1 VARSLFSVKMVLYP
15 TKCIV
20 AAYWSRSAKTR
31 ASSTRECSSCEGFGS
46 LAFMYTTKWVSAV
59 NRDIWPFC
67 IATVRAAG
75 VGLDELPN
83 GETVRSFLGGWQCVC
98 SLGRSRRSISSSLA
112 GTLRKNRP
120 VFEKAFRA
128 AGHS

>member
-20 AAYWSRSAKTR
+20 APYWSRSAKTG

-59 NRDIWPFC
+59 NGDIWPF
-67 IATVRAAG
+67 ASRPSAQRA
-75 VGLDELPN
+75 
-83 GETVRSFLGGWQCVC
+83 
-98 SLGRSRRSISSSLA
+98 
-112 GTLRKNRP
+112 
-120 VFEKAFRA
+120 
-128 AGHS
+128 